1 MGQRRRQPIDH
12 YSQSQLVR
20 LIRWIESD
28 DLIRTEQ
35 ELLDETVRELGFQK
49 HGKNIVS
56 AVKAAIQQARR

>member
-28 DLIRTEQ
+28 DLIQ
-35 ELLDETVRELGFQK
+35 N
-49 HGKNIVS
+49 KNF
-56 AVKAAIQQARR
+56 